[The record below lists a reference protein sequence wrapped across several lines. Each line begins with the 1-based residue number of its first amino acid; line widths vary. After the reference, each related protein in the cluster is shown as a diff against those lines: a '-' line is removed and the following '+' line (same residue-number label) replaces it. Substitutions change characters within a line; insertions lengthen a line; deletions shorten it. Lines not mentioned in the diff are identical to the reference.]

1 MLLNRENLNALS
13 RSLRALVFQAR
24 EEYRPF
30 WNRIALES
38 RTEGR
43 VGTYTWLEDFPTM
56 REWTGERQVQNLSLK
71 TVNLENADWEMT
83 FAIARKDVEDDLLDQ
98 VGANAREY
106 AFRWAQHDDYLVTQL
121 LLKGFSAQGPDGANF
136 FGTHRV
142 GKKNYQNAGTAPLT
156 REAFRAALANMR
168 SLQDSRGYPLGFFLD
183 RPLLIVGPQLAPTA
197 TEIVGV
203 QTLPNGGANPDYGA
217 AEVVVNPW
225 LVDSYAGY
233 WFLVDGSRPIKP
245 LILQRRMDPE
255 WVAKTDPEDDHVFRH
270 NEFVFGVYER
280 KAVGYLYWQLA
291 YGSTGAGS

>member
-43 VGTYTWLEDFPTM
+43 VGIYTWLEDFPTM
-56 REWTGERQVQNLSLK
+56 REWKGERQVQNLSLK
-71 TVNLENADWEMT
+71 TINLENADWEMT
-83 FAIARKDVEDDLLDQ
+83 FAIARKDVEDDLLDH

-156 REAFRAALANMR
+156 RESFRAALANMR

-203 QTLPNGGANPDYGA
+203 QTLPNGGPTPTSGRPRSWSTRGWWTATPATGSWWTARGPSSPSSCSGA
-217 AEVVVNPW
+217 WTPSGW
-225 LVDSYAGY
+225 P
-233 WFLVDGSRPIKP
+233 RPTP
-245 LILQRRMDPE
+245 RTTTSSATTSLSSACTSARP
-255 WVAKTDPEDDHVFRH
+255 
-270 NEFVFGVYER
+270 
-280 KAVGYLYWQLA
+280 
-291 YGSTGAGS
+291 